1 MKSHILKVLRESG
14 GVVSGNTLCTRLGAS
29 RVAVWKHIQKL
40 QELGYD
46 IESGAKGYRLRSSP
60 DSLHPW
66 EFPGREERMVYLAEV
81 PSTMDVAKD
90 LARKGCPAFT
100 TVVAGRQIQGR
111 GRLRRVWS
119 SEEGGLYFTVVLRPR
134 IPAVW
139 SSRVNFLAS
148 LTLASI
154 LRQGCGVAAG
164 LKWPNDILVEDRK
177 LCGLLSEMESEG
189 EQVNFINIGIGLN
202 VNNDPPKLDPPAV
215 SLKGLLG
222 RAVARRDILSRFLDA
237 MEQGI
242 AAEPWDRVIG
252 EWKTFS
258 VTLNRPVRIVTTK
271 GETRGVAMD
280 VGENGALLLRQADG
294 TIATVLYGDCFL
306 AGADTSRGARGG
318 GARLSAA
325 DRK

>member
-1 MKSHILKVLRESG
+1 MKAHILKLLRASG
-14 GVVSGNTLCTRLGAS
+14 DVVSGNALCARLGAS

-46 IESGAKGYRLRSSP
+46 IESGARGYRLRSSP

-66 EFPGREERMVYLAEV
+66 EFTGREARMVYYAEA
-81 PSTMDVAKD
+81 PSTMDLAKD

-100 TVVAGRQIQGR
+100 TVVAGRQAQGR

-134 IPAVW
+134 IPVRW

-148 LTLASI
+148 FTLASI
-154 LRQGCGVAAG
+154 LRQGYGVDAG
-164 LKWPNDILVEDRK
+164 LKWPNDILVGGRK

-202 VNNDPPKLDPPAV
+202 VNNDPPKVQPPAV
-215 SLKGLLG
+215 SLKALLG
-222 RAVARRDILSRFLDA
+222 REVPRRELLSRFLDA
-237 MEQGI
+237 LEQGI
-242 AAEPWDRVIG
+242 AAGSWDRVVG
-252 EWKTFS
+252 NWKTCS

-271 GETRGVAMD
+271 EETSGVAVD
-280 VGENGALLLRQADG
+280 VDENGALLLRQSDG
-294 TIATVLYGDCFL
+294 TMATILYGDCFL
-306 AGADTSRGARGG
+306 QA
-318 GARLSAA
+318 
-325 DRK
+325 

>member
-1 MKSHILKVLRESG
+1 MKAHILKLLRESG
-14 GVVSGNTLCTRLGAS
+14 DVVSGTALCARLGAS

-46 IESGAKGYRLRSSP
+46 IESGARGYRLLTSP

-66 EFPGREERMVYLAEV
+66 EFPGREDRMVYLAEA
-81 PSTMDVAKD
+81 PSTMDLAKD

-100 TVVAGRQIQGR
+100 TVVAGRQVQGR

-134 IPAVW
+134 IPVLW

-148 LTLASI
+148 FTLASI
-154 LRQGCGVAAG
+154 LRQGYGVDAG
-164 LKWPNDILVEDRK
+164 LKWPNDILVGGRK

-202 VNNDPPKLDPPAV
+202 VNNDPPKVQPPAV
-215 SLKGLLG
+215 SLKALLG
-222 RAVARRDILSRFLDA
+222 REVPRRELLARFLDA
-237 MEQGI
+237 LEQGI

-252 EWKTFS
+252 EWKTCS

-271 GETRGVAMD
+271 EQTSGVAVD
-280 VGENGALLLRQADG
+280 LDENGALLLRQADG
-294 TIATVLYGDCFL
+294 TMATILYGDCFL
-306 AGADTSRGARGG
+306 QA
-318 GARLSAA
+318 
-325 DRK
+325 